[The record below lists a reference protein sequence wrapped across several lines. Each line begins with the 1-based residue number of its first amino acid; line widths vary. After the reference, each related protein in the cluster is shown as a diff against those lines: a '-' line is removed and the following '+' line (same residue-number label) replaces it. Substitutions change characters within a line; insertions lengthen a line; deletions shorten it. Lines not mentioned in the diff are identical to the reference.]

1 MLISLL
7 ATLLLGTFAEVHNPR
22 IPVIVDRPYN
32 IISEIRIPLSQ
43 AAEVDGTL
51 ELSLDGIPRKAVR
64 SVRLMYTGTAKP
76 LISGTRCNV
85 FRQHFNRW
93 TGGWSLWNDEDYAL
107 ELARCKPP
115 KEGPVVLSFHT
126 PLVADNNY
134 LYVSLEIDSRKAD
147 LSDKFS
153 CGVSSITL
161 DDGNG
166 AQALEIRQNGFPVR
180 MLGVAVRD
188 YGWNGVDT
196 YRIPGL
202 VRSVKGTLVAA
213 YDIRHDSSYD
223 LNGDIDI
230 GVSRSTDGGRTWEKM
245 RVAMDMGEAG
255 GLPQGQNGIG
265 DPCILSDA
273 TTGDLYISGVW
284 AHGHGGAT
292 VTADSRSGMD
302 PIDAGQMV
310 IVRSTDDG
318 KTWSAP
324 VNITAQVKDPSEI
337 CCFQGPGAG
346 ITMQDGTLV
355 FPAQWWSTDK
365 NAAAGIIYSR
375 DHGQTWHR
383 SGGTVPYTC
392 ESQVAEITPGVL
404 MLNMRNYGT
413 PEHARKVF
421 TSGDMGETWQ
431 PHPSNNTLSEP
442 VCQASLLMVPAGENT
457 LRRDLLFF
465 SNPASR
471 PGERTHITLRASTD
485 LGMNWPF
492 SVMLDEE
499 HGWGYSC
506 IAQVDEETVGILY
519 ESSAAQIVF
528 QKIKLRDLIPTPG
541 RSN

>member
-7 ATLLLGTFAEVHNPR
+7 TTLLLGTFAEVHNPR

-43 AAEVDGTL
+43 AAEVDGVL

-76 LISGTRCNV
+76 LYSGTRCNV

-93 TGGWSLWNDEDYAL
+93 VGGWSLWNDKDYAL
-107 ELARCKPP
+107 ELARCRPA

-147 LSDKFS
+147 LAEEFS
-153 CGVSSITL
+153 CGISSISL
-161 DDGNG
+161 DDGSG
-166 AQALEIRQNGFPVR
+166 ARLLELRQNGFTER
-180 MLGVAVRD
+180 RLGVAVRN
-188 YGWNGVDT
+188 YGWDGVDT

-213 YDIRHDSSYD
+213 YDIRYDSSFD

-265 DPCILSDA
+265 DPCILSDE

-292 VTADSRSGMD
+292 VTLDSRSGMD

-324 VNITAQVKDPSEI
+324 VNITAQIKDPSEI
-337 CCFQGPGAG
+337 CSFQGPGAG

-355 FPAQWWSTDK
+355 FPAQWWNADK
-365 NAAAGIIYSR
+365 KPGAGIVYSR
-375 DHGQTWHR
+375 DHGKTWHR
-383 SGGTVPYTC
+383 SSSVPNTN
-392 ESQVAEITPGVL
+392 ESQVAEISPGIL
-404 MLNMRNYGT
+404 MLSMRTFGVKNPY
-413 PEHARKVF
+413 RRVF
-421 TSGDMGETWQ
+421 ISKDMGETWQ
-431 PHPSNNTLSEP
+431 PHPSDNTLLDP
-442 VCQASLLMVPAGENT
+442 VCQASLLKVPAGENI
-457 LRRDLLFF
+457 LRQDLLFF
-465 SNPASR
+465 SNPAS
-471 PGERTHITLRASTD
+471 GTNERTHFTLRASTD
-485 LGMNWPF
+485 LGMTWPF
-492 SVMLDEE
+492 SMMLDEE
-499 HGWGYSC
+499 FGWGYGC
-506 IAQVDEETVGILY
+506 IAPVDEETVGVLY
-519 ESSAAQIVF
+519 ESSTAQIVF
-528 QKIKLRDLIPTPG
+528 QKIKIRDLVPAPG
-541 RSN
+541 NNP